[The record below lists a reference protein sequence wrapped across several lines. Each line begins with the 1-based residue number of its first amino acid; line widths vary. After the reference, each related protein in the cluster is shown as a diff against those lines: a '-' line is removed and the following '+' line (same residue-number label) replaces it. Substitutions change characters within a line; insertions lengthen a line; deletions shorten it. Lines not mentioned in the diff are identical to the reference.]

1 MLSGTYKINK
11 VILSIFILLI
21 AGLFIFAAND
31 SFAATV
37 RLASITGIEVPTRVA
52 VDTAGNIY
60 VTEPSKNRLQ
70 IFNRHGAL
78 VDTING
84 LKGPLGV
91 AVDGAG
97 RIYIGNDGADNI
109 GVYSSDHTLIY
120 KLGKGD
126 GEFNTPNS
134 IVVSSSGM
142 IYVSDSRDNLIKV
155 YNPDGSPALSF
166 GGFGSGSGQ
175 FNSPLGL
182 AIDETAGELYVTDLG
197 IFTDP
202 QNGPTAGARVQVF
215 DLNGVFKRSFGE
227 YGTGDGKLIRPL
239 GIALDSD
246 GKVYVTDSFQG
257 VAQAFDATGN
267 WIETIYDLQN
277 PMKTP
282 IGIAIGKDNR
292 IFIASLNTP
301 SVEIYG
307 LSDYTFLTVTPGSL
321 TFSTQ
326 AGINPDPQ
334 TINIGNTGTG
344 SLDWAITTSASWITI
359 DQNTGTAGPSGVS
372 AVSAGINADG
382 LGVGTHTGTITVT
395 SPGATETISVTLEVL
410 PPPVLE
416 VSPLSLSFQGQES
429 GGQPSSQT
437 VSVAINN
444 DITGKSGWSAASSAP
459 WLTAGPASGSSV
471 LTTVSV
477 SANTT
482 GLTAGTYSGSI
493 TITSAGATGSPA
505 AISVNLTLTSA
516 GGINVTTNLQEASFS
531 ITGTAKYQGTGL
543 SWSETNAPSGQYTIT
558 FNKVAGYKTPAP
570 QTFAVSSGK
579 GITITGQYKDLRAS
593 KKIIAGAGP
602 LSSNPAQVRVFN
614 TDGTKGGADFIA
626 FSLKYGACV
635 AAGDIDGD
643 GIDEIIVGAGDEFVN
658 PARIKAFYA
667 NGTAVSGADFLAFTT
682 KYGANVA
689 SADLD
694 GDGKAEIIAGAGKG
708 IANVRV
714 FTYNG
719 GTVTDT
725 GINFICDATLDGV
738 QVAAGDIDGDGQ
750 NEIITASVAKS
761 SQTIKV
767 WKVDTSGGPGK
778 WTATEDK
785 SFRAF
790 TSKKGIVVATGD
802 LNGDG
807 TDEIIAGEATGANV
821 KVFKGD
827 GTPYGVEF
835 SMSNTKG
842 DGTPYGVEFSMS
854 NTTGAVGIAAGDTDS
869 DGVAEIIIGT
879 DTNRKTPGEIK
890 VYKADGSPLNS
901 FKPFN
906 YGGGVNIGLGKF
918 E

>member
-1 MLSGTYKINK
+1 MLSRTNIMNKI
-11 VILSIFILLI
+11 VPVIFILLI
-21 AGLFIFAAND
+21 AGLFIFTAND

-52 VDTAGNIY
+52 VDAEGNIY

-84 LKGPLGV
+84 LRGPLGV

-97 RIYIGNDGADNI
+97 RIYIGNDGADNV

-126 GEFNTPNS
+126 GEFKTPNS
-134 IVVSSSGM
+134 IAVTSSGM
-142 IYVSDSRDNLIKV
+142 IYVSDSKDNLIKA

-197 IFTDP
+197 IFIDP
-202 QNGPTAGARVQVF
+202 QNGPTSGARVQVF
-215 DLNGVFKRSFGE
+215 DLNGAFKRSFGE

-239 GIALDSD
+239 GIALDAT
-246 GKVYVTDSFQG
+246 GKAYITDSFQG
-257 VAQAFDATGN
+257 VAQAFDSTGN
-267 WIETIYDLQN
+267 WIETLYDLEN

-282 IGIAIGKDNR
+282 IGIAIGKDGR

-307 LSDYTFLTVTPGSL
+307 LSDYTFLTVTPVDL
-321 TFSTQ
+321 TYRTQ

-344 SLDWAITTSASWITI
+344 SLDWSITTSASWITV
-359 DQNTGTAGPSGVS
+359 DQSTGTAGPSGAS
-372 AVSAGINADG
+372 AVSAGIKADG

-395 SPGATETISVTLEVL
+395 SPGATETVGVTLEVL
-410 PPPVLE
+410 PPAVLE
-416 VSPLSLSFQGQES
+416 VSPSDLSFEGQEN
-429 GGQPSSQT
+429 GPQPSSQT
-437 VSVAINN
+437 ATIAISN
-444 DITGKSGWSAASSAP
+444 DITGKAAWSASSSAL
-459 WLTAGPASGSSV
+459 WLAAGPSSGSSV
-471 LTTVSV
+471 ATTVSV

-505 AISVNLTLTSA
+505 AIGVRLTVTSA

-531 ITGTAKYQGTGL
+531 ITPIGIGAKYQGTGL
-543 SWSETNAPSGQYTIT
+543 SWSETNAPAGQYTIT
-558 FNKVAGYKTPAP
+558 FNKVAGYRTPAS
-570 QTFAVSSGK
+570 QTFTVTSGK
-579 GITITGQYKDLRAS
+579 SSTITGQYKDLRAS
-593 KKIIAGAGP
+593 KKIIAGPGA
-602 LSSNPAQVRVFN
+602 LNSNPAHIRVLN

-626 FSLKYGACV
+626 FTLKYGVRV
-635 AAGDIDGD
+635 AAGDINGD
-643 GIDEIIVGAGDEFVN
+643 GTDEIIAGAGDEFVN
-658 PARIKAFYA
+658 PARIKVFNAD
-667 NGTAVSGADFLAFTT
+667 GTAVAGADFLAFTT
-682 KYGANVA
+682 KYGANVT

-694 GDGKAEIIAGAGKG
+694 GDGRAEIIAGTGRG
-708 IANVRV
+708 NSTNVRV
-714 FTYNG
+714 FTYDG
-719 GTVTDT
+719 SVVADT
-725 GINFICDATLDGV
+725 GIDFVSDSTADGV
-738 QVAAGDIDGDGQ
+738 KVAAGDIDGDGN
-750 NEIITASVAKS
+750 NEIITAAGAKN

-767 WKVDTSGGPGK
+767 WKVDTASGAGN
-778 WTATEDK
+778 WTVTEDRN
-785 SFRAF
+785 FRAF
-790 TSKKGIVVATGD
+790 ASNKGIVIATGD

-827 GTPYGVEF
+827 GTPYGVGF
-835 SMSNTKG
+835 SMSN
-842 DGTPYGVEFSMS
+842 GTSYGAGFSVS
-854 NTTGAVGIAAGDTDS
+854 NTSGVVGIAAGDTDS

-879 DTNRKTPGEIK
+879 DTNRNTPGEIK
-890 VYKADGSPLNS
+890 VYKADGSLLNS

-906 YGGGVNIGLGKF
+906 YKGGVNVGLGNF